1 MPKFFTVTNTVCLLV
16 GGFVVGT
23 IIYVNSTTFFQHEG
37 EAPAYSHSETQ
48 VQVVPASGNPLLK
61 ATKADVAKWF
71 PGTCFAEIYM
81 KNPSYKGGLIAGCI
95 DKTSKEIKAETG
107 ATLGA
112 DDFRTPEVITHFKSV
127 YGASNPWRT

>member
-1 MPKFFTVTNTVCLLV
+1 MRKFFTVTNTICVVV

-37 EAPAYSHSETQ
+37 EAPAYPNGNAPVQIETS
-48 VQVVPASGNPLLK
+48 SGNPLLK

-81 KNPSYKGGLIAGCI
+81 KNPSYKGGLVAGCI
-95 DKTSKEIKAETG
+95 DKTSKEIKADTG

-112 DDFRTPEVITHFKSV
+112 DGFRSPEVITHFKSV
-127 YGASNPWRT
+127 YGASNPWRI

>member
-1 MPKFFTVTNTVCLLV
+1 MPKFFTVTNTVCVLI

-23 IIYVNSTTFFQHEG
+23 IIYVNTTTYQFG
-37 EAPAYSHSETQ
+37 SAAPAASNVDAPAQ
-48 VQVVPASGNPLLK
+48 VEMSSGNPLLK

-81 KNPSYKGGLIAGCI
+81 KSPSYKGGLIAGCI
-95 DKTSKEIKAETG
+95 DKTSQEIKAETG
-107 ATLGA
+107 ATLSA
-112 DDFRTPEVITHFKSV
+112 EDFRSPEVITHFKSV

>member
-1 MPKFFTVTNTVCLLV
+1 MPKFFTVTNTVCVLI

-23 IIYVNSTTFFQHEG
+23 IIYVNTTTYQFG
-37 EAPAYSHSETQ
+37 NEAPAAANGDSPVHVETS
-48 VQVVPASGNPLLK
+48 SGNPLLK
-61 ATKADVAKWF
+61 ASKADVARWF

-112 DDFRTPEVITHFKSV
+112 DDFRTPEVLTHFKSV